1 MSGDAG
7 VAEET
12 LTQRIQMAR
21 LIGAVRWPGV
31 ALGVVQAFTVTHP
44 RPVFGSAG
52 VLLAACVMAAYNI
65 PVAFARRLPG
75 RWVERLLFIA
85 LAGDFLV
92 VATWMFLTANDI
104 FSTSYA
110 AFGLVAIE
118 AALVYRWRGAL
129 WFSIAFAAANGVYY
143 WLRDAAF
150 GYPPLFSSVLYR
162 VGIILLT
169 AIFVGGLVAASERRR
184 QRYQM
189 LLQAISDLGE
199 GLIITESGRLI
210 YGNDAYQRISGYTL
224 DELVKFPS
232 LIDLAPEEHRAALAE
247 NLRERLAGGDAASQ
261 YEGQLVRKDGEI
273 VEVETAIRPLAA
285 ESQNRLIA
293 LVRDITQRKRS
304 EQALRESQRKEYL
317 EARRDP
323 LTGIANGRAWDEELE
338 RVVARSRRDGSRLT
352 IALLEL
358 DNFRAYHD
366 DWGHVRGDELLRE
379 ITTRWHQPLGE
390 HDLLARVGND
400 EFALLMPDSDVAD
413 AQRVLQRMRTES
425 AVLYGFSA
433 GLARWD
439 GVESSELLMARAD
452 AALQRS
458 KRAGTGKV
466 TVVATPHEPVQSW
479 SHMLPRLLARHEVRT
494 VYQPIRRLEGLA
506 VVGYEALA
514 RPVGFSNR
522 ASVVDLFDA
531 AKRLGLSRELDW
543 LCRRSAAHGA
553 TVLPPSALLF
563 MNVSVQT
570 LLDPLHDVDQMLL
583 LMRWAGRD
591 PCSVVLEVAE
601 GDQAVDLER
610 LRNVVT
616 AHRDEG
622 FRFALDDVGGG
633 HSTLEALTFAKP
645 DFIKISPSVTSHL
658 DDEGSQN
665 AIRALDSFA
674 RSSRSQLVAV
684 GLETKAQIQEAMSL
698 GIELGQGHGVGS
710 PRPARQLSP
719 VESVA

>member
-7 VAEET
+7 VADET
-12 LTQRIQMAR
+12 LTQRVQMAR
-21 LIGAVRWPGV
+21 LIGAVRWAGV
-31 ALGVVQAFTVTHP
+31 ALGVVQAFTVTAP
-44 RPVFGSAG
+44 RPVFGTLG

-65 PVAFARRLPG
+65 PIALVRRLPG
-75 RWVERLLFIA
+75 GWVERLLFIA

-129 WFSIAFAAANGVYY
+129 WFSIAFSVSYALYY

-150 GYPPLFSSVLYR
+150 GYPPLFASVLYR
-162 VGIILLT
+162 VGIVLLT
-169 AIFVGGLVAASERRR
+169 AIFVGGLVTASERRR

-189 LLQAISDLGE
+189 LLQAVSDLGE
-199 GLIITESGRLI
+199 GLVITESGRLI

-224 DELVKFPS
+224 DELAKFPS
-232 LIDLAPEEHRAALAE
+232 LIDLAPEEHRAALTQS
-247 NLRERLAGGDAASQ
+247 LRERLAGGDAASQ

-293 LVRDITQRKRS
+293 LVRDISQRKRS

-317 EARRDP
+317 DARRDP
-323 LTGIANGRAWDEELE
+323 LTGIANARAWDEELY
-338 RVVARSRRDGSRLT
+338 RVMARCRREGSPLT

-366 DWGHVRGDELLRE
+366 DWGQVRGDELLRE
-379 ITTRWHQPLGE
+379 ITTRWHEPLGE
-390 HDLLARVGND
+390 HDMLARLGSD
-400 EFALLMPDSDVAD
+400 GFALLMPGSDVAD
-413 AQRVLQRMRTES
+413 AQRLVQRMRAES

-439 GVESSELLMARAD
+439 GVESSELLTARAD

-458 KRAGTGKV
+458 KHAGTGKV

-494 VYQPIRRLEGLA
+494 VYQPIRRLDGLE

-514 RPVGFSNR
+514 RPVGFANK
-522 ASVVDLFDA
+522 ASVFELFDA
-531 AKRLGLSRELDW
+531 AKRLGLSRDLDW
-543 LCRRSAAHGA
+543 LCRRSAVHGA
-553 TVLPPSALLF
+553 TTLPSSALLF

-591 PCSVVLEVAE
+591 PRSVVLEVAE
-601 GDQAVDLER
+601 GDQAADLER

-616 AHRDEG
+616 AHRAEG

-633 HSTLEALTFAKP
+633 HSTLEALTHAKP
-645 DFIKISPSVTSHL
+645 EYIKISPSLTVHL
-658 DDEGSQN
+658 DADGPQ
-665 AIRALDSFA
+665 AAVRALVTFA
-674 RSSRSQLVAV
+674 RSSRAQPVAV
-684 GLETKAQIQEAMSL
+684 GLETKAQIQQAISL
-698 GIELGQGHGVGS
+698 GVELGQGHGVGS
-710 PRPARQLSP
+710 PRPARQLSS